1 MRRRLFISA
10 PPDLS
15 LPPHRVKRRQG
26 AICAKPPMDHTKI
39 CKLRDLYRAISALE
53 RRFERLYDL
62 NINEVMLLCILRESG
77 CMTSSELAEQLDLT
91 PSNASKVIASVE
103 RLGFVSRTRCKQDKR
118 QMYFSLTA
126 AGGERLAAM
135 QCEEIDL
142 SAFQF

>member
-1 MRRRLFISA
+1 
-10 PPDLS
+10 
-15 LPPHRVKRRQG
+15 
-26 AICAKPPMDHTKI
+26 MDHTKI

-62 NINEVMLLCILRESG
+62 NINEVMLLCTLRESG

-126 AGGERLAAM
+126 TGGERLAAM

>member
-1 MRRRLFISA
+1 
-10 PPDLS
+10 
-15 LPPHRVKRRQG
+15 
-26 AICAKPPMDHTKI
+26 MDHTKI

-62 NINEVMLLCILRESG
+62 NINEAMLLCILRES
-77 CMTSSELAEQLDLT
+77 T

-126 AGGERLAAM
+126 AGSERLAAM

>member
-1 MRRRLFISA
+1 
-10 PPDLS
+10 
-15 LPPHRVKRRQG
+15 
-26 AICAKPPMDHTKI
+26 MDHTKI

-62 NINEVMLLCILRESG
+62 NINEVMLLCTLRESG
-77 CMTSSELAEQLDLT
+77 CMTSSETCRATGSDALQCFE
-91 PSNASKVIASVE
+91 SHASVE
-103 RLGFVSRTRCKQDKR
+103 RLGFVSRARCKQDKR

>member
-1 MRRRLFISA
+1 
-10 PPDLS
+10 
-15 LPPHRVKRRQG
+15 
-26 AICAKPPMDHTKI
+26 MDHAKI
-39 CKLRDLYRAISALE
+39 CKIRDLYRAISALE

-62 NINEVMLLCILRESG
+62 NINEVMLLCTLRESG

-103 RLGFVSRTRCKQDKR
+103 RLGFVSRCKQDKR

>member
-1 MRRRLFISA
+1 
-10 PPDLS
+10 
-15 LPPHRVKRRQG
+15 
-26 AICAKPPMDHTKI
+26 MDQTII

-62 NINEVMLLCILRESG
+62 NIHQAMLLCTLRESG

-103 RLGFVSRTRCKQDKR
+103 RLGFVSRARCKQDKR

-126 AGGERLAAM
+126 AGSERLAAM